1 MFLGSLSKMDKLLS
15 FFYHIPPMPT
25 VKKISILEIMRN
37 SQKGRDYVEVDVK
50 KVMEHLNEIY
60 QCGAKP
66 DGTFTRMAYSR
77 EDKKGRE
84 VFCGYFEKLGIPTRV
99 DQAGN
104 LIKST
109 VQAHRQ
115 IINEKGWV
123 SHDPEEIYRNTLEAV
138 RNLVQESGI
147 PAGDVVGVGI
157 SNQRE
162 TSLAWDR
169 STGEPL
175 GQAIVWQC
183 ARAVDICERVERAG
197 QAEVVRSRTGIN
209 LSPYFPASK
218 IAWILE
224 NVEGAKEK
232 ADSGNICHGTIDT
245 WLIYKLTGGKEYKTD
260 YSNASRTQLFNIFEL
275 KWDQEICE
283 LFGINPDNMAEVC
296 DSDSCFGE
304 TDFNGF
310 LPHPVP
316 IHGVLGDSHGA
327 LFGQGCL
334 KPGMTKSTYGT
345 GSSIMMN
352 IGEKPV
358 LSTHGV
364 VTSLAWSMNGKVN
377 YVLEGN
383 LNYTGAV
390 ITWLKDDM
398 KLISSPGETQ
408 KLAEEASKDDKT
420 YLVPA
425 FSGLGAPYWDSRAT
439 AAVVGMTRTTK
450 KPELVKA
457 AVECIAYQI
466 TDIVNAMSEDAGVK
480 VEELRVDGGPTR
492 NSYLMQ
498 FQSDMTRAAVQVPDA
513 EELSGMGPAFAA
525 GIALGL
531 WDENIFNKLNRTKY
545 EPEMNEKEAEQKYL
559 GWKKAVER
567 VLM

>member
-1 MFLGSLSKMDKLLS
+1 MGKYLIGIDQSTQGTKALL
-15 FFYHIPPMPT
+15 F
-25 VKKISILEIMRN
+25 
-37 SQKGRDYVEVDVK
+37 
-50 KVMEHLNEIY
+50 
-60 QCGAKP
+60 
-66 DGTFTRMAYSR
+66 
-77 EDKKGRE
+77 
-84 VFCGYFEKLGIPTRV
+84 
-99 DQAGN
+99 DQEGN
-104 LIKST
+104 LIKRT
-109 VQAHRQ
+109 DKAHRQ

-197 QAEVVRSRTGIN
+197 QAEAVRSRTGIN

-352 IGEKPV
+352 IGEKPI

-364 VTSLAWSMNGKVN
+364 VTSLAWKIGGKVN

-390 ITWLKDDM
+390 ITWLKDD
-398 KLISSPGETQ
+398 LQIISSPGETG
-408 KLAEEASKDDKT
+408 KLAKEAIQEDSL

-425 FSGLGAPYWDSRAT
+425 FSGLGAPYWDSEARAS
-439 AAVVGMTRTTK
+439 VVGMSRTTR
-450 KPELVKA
+450 KA
-457 AVECIAYQI
+457 EFVRAALECIAYQI
-466 TDIVNAMSEDAGVK
+466 TDVVQAMSEDAGVPVK
-480 VEELRVDGGPTR
+480 ELRVDGGPTR
-492 NSYLMQ
+492 NDYLMQ
-498 FQSDMTRAAVQVPDA
+498 FQSNIADAGVLVPDS
-513 EELSGMGPAFAA
+513 EELSAIGPAYAA
-525 GIALGL
+525 GLQLGV
-531 WDENIFNKLNRTKY
+531 WDESIFGKLNRVSYKPDM
-545 EPEMNEKEAEQKYL
+545 EVEKREQKYA
-559 GWKKAVER
+559 GWKKAVAS
-567 VLM
+567 VITNK